1 MDISEVKVDIILASY
16 NGELFIEEQIRS
28 ILNQTHQNIN
38 LIITDDSSNDNTKE
52 IVDGLMLLD
61 KRIRFYKNE
70 TGSGVVSN
78 FNNGLRYS
86 TAEYILFSDQDD
98 VWKNNKVELLL
109 NEIIAKEVSDD
120 FIIPCLIFSNLSI
133 VNEDLSLINNDFY
146 AYNKLN
152 PINNTK
158 IEYLKWRSSVY
169 GCSLIFN
176 RKLLVL
182 AGYVPLGIS
191 MHDHWFAFHAAL
203 KGKIC
208 FFNQSL
214 VLYRQHRNNVVG
226 AHKRSFFQ
234 KIYRGKKTFEG
245 IYKAIN
251 SSREL
256 ETIYARKM
264 QSVEENKIN
273 FILRNVIPF
282 ATERKLYTLFFVL
295 GYLCQKQ

>member
-133 VNEDLSLINNDFY
+133 VNEDLSLINNDFM
-146 AYNKLN
+146 LT
-152 PINNTK
+152 IN
-158 IEYLKWRSSVY
+158 
-169 GCSLIFN
+169 
-176 RKLLVL
+176 
-182 AGYVPLGIS
+182 
-191 MHDHWFAFHAAL
+191 
-203 KGKIC
+203 
-208 FFNQSL
+208 
-214 VLYRQHRNNVVG
+214 
-226 AHKRSFFQ
+226 
-234 KIYRGKKTFEG
+234 
-245 IYKAIN
+245 
-251 SSREL
+251 
-256 ETIYARKM
+256 
-264 QSVEENKIN
+264 
-273 FILRNVIPF
+273 
-282 ATERKLYTLFFVL
+282 
-295 GYLCQKQ
+295 